1 VSAMSKVEKLSYP
14 LLAVHIGA
22 ILFASLAFATILA
35 GPPPAWLQTEP
46 NKTIYE
52 IAWKFSGPS
61 VVVLGFLAA
70 LLHSI
75 GRLGARRSV
84 MAFALGTLVSLA
96 GELLGTSTGFPFGGY
111 AYTTLLGYRIVN
123 LVPFPIPISWAF
135 MLYCSL
141 AICGRLFSAD
151 DSSAGRWKWAAIS
164 AVILTAWDVSMDP
177 AMVVTGHW
185 MWAEAGFFYGMPVS
199 NWIGWLVTGTI
210 VARVMLVF
218 LPPTAIREHVSG
230 SWLPLALY
238 AANGVMATTIC
249 YVHGFTWAW
258 SLGILAMALPVALS
272 LWAGLKQRTPN
283 VGVGVQLEF

>member
-1 VSAMSKVEKLSYP
+1 MNAMSKAEKLSYP

-22 ILFASLAFATILA
+22 ILFASLAFATILS

-52 IAWKFSGPS
+52 VAWKFSGPS

-70 LLHSI
+70 LLHSS

-84 MAFALGTLVSLA
+84 LAFGLGTLVSLA

-111 AYTTLLGYRIVN
+111 AYTTLLGYRILN

-141 AICGRLFSAD
+141 
-151 DSSAGRWKWAAIS
+151 
-164 AVILTAWDVSMDP
+164 
-177 AMVVTGHW
+177 
-185 MWAEAGFFYGMPVS
+185 GFFYGMPVS
-199 NWIGWLVTGTI
+199 NWIGWVVTCTI

-218 LPPTAIREHVSG
+218 LPPTAIHAHVST

-238 AANGVMATTIC
+238 TANGVMAATIC

-258 SLGILAMALPVALS
+258 SLGILAMALPVALA
-272 LWAGLKQRTPN
+272 LRAGLKQRTPT